1 MTGFERLLSPIK
13 VGAVEIRN
21 RVVTTATSAS
31 ESWRN
36 PLLSGQ
42 SYVEFARARAAGGVG
57 LFIAHPCYVNPFGDF
72 PPSIGERHAALAEA
86 VHAGGARVIVQ
97 LMHFGAVFRT
107 DNDVRRP
114 ALWGFDHTVSPEGE
128 AVHKM
133 TGSEIEMVIEAYR
146 RAARMVADA
155 GCDGVELH
163 GGHGYLV
170 QQSLTPWTNGRD
182 DEWGPQPAA
191 GAGGASDGDRTLFA
205 RRLLEVLRE
214 EIGPDRILAYRT
226 PTDDLRSPED
236 GGLGQA
242 GVAVAVRRLLD
253 TGHIDLLNTTVG
265 VGGASYAR
273 AIPNYR
279 AGEAPNIPMLHRLRD
294 RLRELGATEVP
305 MVGTGR
311 IASPG
316 AAEAL
321 LERGECE
328 LVAMTRA
335 HFAEPALIGKLAS
348 GRAHRI
354 RPCVGAN
361 VCVNSK
367 LGGSP
372 ESTCWHNPEV
382 LREVDLAVTPAAV
395 PRRVLVIGA
404 GPAGLKAAEVAARR
418 GHQVRL
424 VDAGR
429 RPGGRLR
436 WVEQTAAAGLAASL
450 DHVVGELAEHGVAV
464 ETGVLAD
471 ESLLVDAA
479 PEFVVLATGA
489 TFQPP
494 FPGALSTSQALAADA
509 LAGPVVVWDA
519 LGTNEPA
526 LVAEALARRG
536 HRVTFVSRYETV
548 MPFGGVLHRVEAPAA
563 WHRLM
568 SRIIVG
574 GLLGDL
580 TGGHATG
587 ADTAAVPTA
596 TIVRPDGDTI
606 AELPCG
612 TLVAAVAP
620 RPSLELLPVLQRLGI
635 PHAPAGDALAPRTAF
650 NAWHE
655 GHQVALTI

>member
-1 MTGFERLLSPIK
+1 VTGFERLLSPIK
-13 VGAVEIRN
+13 VGALEIRN

-31 ESWRN
+31 EAWRN

-42 SYVEFARARAAGGVG
+42 PYVEFARARAAGGLG
-57 LFIAHPCYVNPFGDF
+57 LFIAHPCYVNPFGEL
-72 PPSIGERHAALAEA
+72 PPSIGERHAALADA

-133 TGSEIEMVIEAYR
+133 TGSEIEQVIEAYR

-170 QQSLTPWTNGRD
+170 QQSLTPWTNCRD
-182 DEWGPQPAA
+182 DEWGAQPMA
-191 GAGGASDGDRTLFA
+191 GSAGGDRTLFA
-205 RRLLEVLRE
+205 RRLLDVLRE
-214 EIGPDRILAYRT
+214 EIGPDRILGYRT

-236 GGLGQA
+236 GGLGLSGISA
-242 GVAVAVRRLLD
+242 AVQRLLD
-253 TGHIDLLNTTVG
+253 IGQIDLLNTTVG

-279 AGEAPNIPMLHRLRD
+279 STEAPNIPLLHRLRD
-294 RLRELGATEVP
+294 RLHTDVP
-305 MVGTGR
+305 MIGTGR

-335 HFAEPALIGKLAS
+335 HFAEPSLVAKLTS

-354 RPCVGAN
+354 RPCVGGN

-372 ESTCWHNPEV
+372 ESTCFHNPEV
-382 LREVDLAVTPAAV
+382 LRETELRVIPAAT

-418 GHQVRL
+418 GHQVRI
-424 VDAGR
+424 VDAAR

-436 WVEQTAAAGLAASL
+436 WVERTAAAALAGSL
-450 DHVVGELAEHGVAV
+450 DHLVSELAEHGVHM
-464 ETGVLAD
+464 EPGVHAD
-471 ESLLVDAA
+471 ESLLVETA

-489 TFQPP
+489 TFLPP
-494 FPGALSTSQALAADA
+494 FPGALSTAQALAADA
-509 LAGPVVVWDA
+509 VADPVLLYDA

-526 LVAEALARRG
+526 LVAEALARWG
-536 HRVTFVSRYETV
+536 HQVTFVSRYETV
-548 MPFGGVLHRVEAPAA
+548 MPFGGVLHRVEAPGA

-580 TGGHATG
+580 TDGCTG
-587 ADTAAVPTA
+587 TTA
-596 TIVRPDGDTI
+596 TIVRSDGETI

-620 RPSLELLPVLQRLGI
+620 RPCVELLPVLERLGI
-635 PHAPAGDALAPRTAF
+635 PYALAGDALAPRTAF
-650 NAWHE
+650 NAFHE